1 MYMENMA
8 QILKDKRLVNSMS
21 IKIYEPE
28 YYDNDYDNCGKDT
41 KVILQIDTIKIPL
54 CEHCLDDLHEA
65 IIDYQFS
72 KF

>member
-1 MYMENMA
+1 ML
-8 QILKDKRLVNSMS
+8 QILKDERMVNSMS

-28 YYDNDYDNCGKDT
+28 YYDPDYDNCGKDI
-41 KVILQIDTIKIPL
+41 KAILQIDTIKIPL
-54 CEHCLDDLHEA
+54 CEDCLDDLNEA